1 MNWSVVKDPTIV
13 MTSVVYGLLAWI
25 CIYGGIFAIALGAL
39 LAVSIWRYS
48 YAVMRAVAQ
57 GRKRILP
64 PDIDSLNPVGEWAL
78 FWHLICF
85 PGVVMATLPYQP
97 FGTLVALLVAV
108 TFPASAAVVGI
119 TSSLSQGFNPQAL
132 IEFARTLGRDYWVLV
147 AGFVA
152 IIAGA
157 FLMQRYILPVL
168 GIFSFMVSLMVM
180 LWALLASFALIGAAL
195 RAHRL
200 EFEIVGELKPREDEE
215 LERRHAEWRKT
226 LDNAFASFRSGV
238 IDSGYKT
245 LHSLVAANSDSIEV
259 NYWLVENMLEWEQ
272 KKYALE
278 VALKLMPRLVAKGDM
293 AGALELYRRC
303 RRRDPDFRP
312 AKAEAELMA
321 EYARAI
327 GHTGLADELSYNA

>member
-1 MNWSVVKDPTIV
+1 

-25 CIYGGIFAIALGAL
+25 CIYGGIFAIALAAL
-39 LAVSIWRYS
+39 LAISIWRYS
-48 YAVMRAVAQ
+48 YAVLRAVAQ

-85 PGVVMATLPYQP
+85 PGVVLATLPYQP

-152 IIAGA
+152 IIAGT
-157 FLMQRYILPVL
+157 FFMQHFILPVL
-168 GIFSFMVSLMVM
+168 GIFSFMVGLMVM
-180 LWALLASFALIGAAL
+180 LWALLASFALIGSSL

-200 EFEIVGELKPREDEE
+200 EFEIAGELKPREDEE
-215 LERRHAEWRKT
+215 LEQRHAEWRKT
-226 LDNAFASFRSGV
+226 LDIAYASFRSGL

-245 LHSLVAANSDSIEV
+245 LHALVAANGDSIEV

-278 VALKLMPRLVAKGDM
+278 VALKLMPRLLAKGDK
-293 AGALELYRRC
+293 AGALELYQRC

-321 EYARAI
+321 EYARAV

>member
-1 MNWSVVKDPTIV
+1 MNWAVVKDPTIV

-25 CIYGGIFAIALGAL
+25 CVYGGIFAIALSAL

-64 PDIDSLNPVGEWAL
+64 PDIDSLNPIGEWAL

-226 LDNAFASFRSGV
+226 LDIAFASFRSGV

-293 AGALELYRRC
+293 AGALELYQRC
-303 RRRDPDFRP
+303 RRRDPNFRP